1 MSYTTIQIGDAKVG
15 IKFGYT
21 SYKLI
26 MTDKNKSIMFD
37 EDGNPN
43 DLGIAKIIYSGY
55 QNNCI
60 NKNVEAAISFDDF
73 SKWVDQ
79 TILTTEGSDLLRDVL
94 KVWADS
100 VEIQDLIKAPI
111 EKKSQEQ
118 TDQPI
123 TEESSQQ

>member
-1 MSYTTIQIGDAKVG
+1 
-15 IKFGYT
+15 
-21 SYKLI
+21 